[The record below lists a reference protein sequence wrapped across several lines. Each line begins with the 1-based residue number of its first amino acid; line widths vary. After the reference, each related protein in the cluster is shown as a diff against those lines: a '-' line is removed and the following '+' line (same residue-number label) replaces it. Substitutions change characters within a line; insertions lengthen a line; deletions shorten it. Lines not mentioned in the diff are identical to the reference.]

1 MGHSMYKHYI
11 IMFAIMIISSLLT
24 TMNIWADKYD
34 DIRLSIN
41 DLYMA
46 LLMTGW
52 MFLFMG
58 LVYTE
63 FYILLIGAILV
74 ALSIWC
80 IRTQYLVSETQ
91 YIYGMIPHHSMAVHM
106 SRKLSEKGT
115 TTIQPFIQN
124 IIKTQENE
132 IKFMKQLT
140 T

>member
-1 MGHSMYKHYI
+1 
-11 IMFAIMIISSLLT
+11 
-24 TMNIWADKYD
+24 MNIWADKYD
-34 DIRLSIN
+34 DMRFSIN

-63 FYILLIGAILV
+63 FYIILIGGLLV

-91 YIYGMIPHHSMAVHM
+91 YLYGMIPHHSMAVHM
-106 SRKLSEKGT
+106 SRKLLEKGT

-132 IKFMKQLT
+132 INFMKQLT
-140 T
+140 A